1 MNLYIHI
8 YISLVVV
15 VRGKSLQIPSWLS
28 VRHFDFVSL
37 YNTNIY
43 LIRKFRDPLITVGII
58 LIVIEKILCSGLWS
72 IQDMYY
78 GILYSKVLGGSKQRL
93 AIRIPET

>member
-1 MNLYIHI
+1 M
-8 YISLVVV
+8 
-15 VRGKSLQIPSWLS
+15 
-28 VRHFDFVSL
+28 RHFDFVSL

-58 LIVIEKILCSGLWS
+58 LIVIEKILCTCSGLWS

-78 GILYSKVLGGSKQRL
+78 SIEHTVLEGRRL
-93 AIRIPET
+93 KTEAIAIRIPETEGTDVR